1 MLAGLSS
8 AHTGAIDVAAVNP
21 AEIESAPTA
30 GEAAGS
36 PLSIDPNSFLVTLDA
51 RGGADSFPAVAMKA
65 CGARDYCKLMAW
77 TDKAHTPASLPL
89 GQAQIATMSFSY
101 LRDKAHGYEKALW
114 NCGQFRRASK
124 GECMK
129 LQVLGVPQT
138 TTPAPGTRPLT
149 PPPAAGTAPDKP
161 GAAPQ
166 TMTFSVKPAA
176 ATAPEGLNGVRR
188 KPAEGTAI
196 KPVATPSPRPT
207 ASLPERP

>member
-1 MLAGLSS
+1 
-8 AHTGAIDVAAVNP
+8 
-21 AEIESAPTA
+21 
-30 GEAAGS
+30 
-36 PLSIDPNSFLVTLDA
+36 
-51 RGGADSFPAVAMKA
+51 
-65 CGARDYCKLMAW
+65 
-77 TDKAHTPASLPL
+77 
-89 GQAQIATMSFSY
+89 
-101 LRDKAHGYEKALW
+101 
-114 NCGQFRRASK
+114 
-124 GECMK
+124 MK